1 MNVKICRFEYN
12 GQAYKGIIKDKEILI
27 TENEANEYCNLVG
40 STISIDKVKLLKP
53 VKPSKVVAVGLNY
66 LEHIDEMGH
75 GYIPD
80 DPVLFIKTSSCVIGP
95 NEGIILPKESERVD
109 FEAELG
115 VVIGKECDNVSAEDA
130 KDYIFGYTCL
140 NDVTARDLQRKDGQ
154 WTRGKGF
161 RTFCPI
167 GPHVETELDPSS
179 IRVQSIL
186 NGEIKQDS
194 NTKLLIKNVYELVSY
209 ISGIM
214 TLLPGDI
221 IATGTPKGV
230 NPMKKGDIIEITI
243 EGIGTLKNTII

>member
-1 MNVKICRFEYN
+1 MKICRFEYN
-12 GQAYKGIIKDKEILI
+12 GQAFKGIVKGEQIQII
-27 TENEANEYCNLVG
+27 ENEDNEYCALLG
-40 STISIDKVKLLKP
+40 REIALDAVKLLCP
-53 VKPSKVVAVGLNY
+53 INPSKVVAVGLNY
-66 LEHIDEMGH
+66 LDHIDEMGH

-95 NEGIILPKESERVD
+95 QEGIVLPKESERVD

-115 VVIGKECDNVSAEDA
+115 VVIGRPCENVSVEDA
-130 KDYIFGYTCL
+130 KKYIYGYTCL

-167 GPHVETELDPSS
+167 GPYVQTELDPSNV
-179 IRVQSIL
+179 RVQGIL
-186 NGEIKQDS
+186 NGEVKQDV
-194 NTKLLIKNVYELVSY
+194 TTDLLIKNVFELVSY
-209 ISGIM
+209 ISRVM

-230 NPMKKGDIIEITI
+230 SPMKSGDTIEIVI
-243 EGIGTLKNTII
+243 EGIGTLKNIVL